1 MAESVRCSTAIV
13 KALEAVG
20 VEMAFAYNGHGNW
33 ALLDSIEYESKIRG
47 IACRGEDQ
55 AVHLADG
62 YYRAGDKRAIPI
74 VSTSVGP
81 GNMNIASA
89 LSNAFFESSAMLV
102 LAGAGSTHWQ
112 DRGGIE
118 EYYRY
123 APDEWIGTVKSYTKK
138 AAVISRP
145 DTAVEMVLRGYKTAI
160 SGRPGPVV
168 LQVPFDI
175 QHSLVAPDDLKAAKQ
190 LVSVCPPGPDGG
202 GIRETAALITR
213 AERPLVFV
221 SGGINRA
228 GAHSLL
234 ATLVE
239 EFGLPIATTSMGKG
253 AYAEDRP
260 LSLGVA
266 GRSGTGHANQAC
278 GACDLLIAIGTH
290 FSDIDTG
297 GWTLFDIPGKT
308 KLIHIDI
315 DPSEIARV
323 YPTEVGLWSDAGLAL
338 EALVEELRSAGV
350 KPESFKAW
358 HQRLDKWRSE
368 WLKSVAPLIEAR
380 TSPLTYAN
388 VCTTVGSVLNERF
401 PDSSVFVDTGHL
413 LSFAPAFL
421 KTVKPNFHHCGFFH
435 RMGWSLPA
443 ALGAKFARPDQPA
456 VALLGD
462 GSFIFANSALA
473 TAFEYDMP
481 VTAIV
486 MNNRSLQI
494 ERELMR
500 RIYGRSAFVDYVK
513 EKSGAPWNP
522 DFLKLAEAMGA
533 RAIKVSDPDD
543 LAPAVTAAIES
554 GISRV
559 IDVDI
564 DVEAEGYRSV
574 WYPYPNDFWTAK
586 SDIPKKI

>member
-1 MAESVRCSTAIV
+1 MTEKIRCATAMV

-20 VEMAFAYNGHGNW
+20 VEFAFAYNGHGNW
-33 ALLDSIEYESKIRG
+33 ALLDAIEYESDIRG

-62 YYRAGDKRAIPI
+62 YYRAGSKRAIPV

-123 APDEWIGTVKSYTKK
+123 APDEWIQTVKTYTKK

-160 SGRPGPVV
+160 TGRPGPVV

-175 QHSLVAPDDLKAAKQ
+175 QHSLVAPDDLSAAKQ
-190 LVSVCPPGPDGG
+190 LATICPPGPDQG
-202 GIRETAALITR
+202 GIKEAAGLIAR

-221 SGGINRA
+221 SGGVHRA
-228 GAHSLL
+228 AAHALL
-234 ATLVE
+234 TTLVE

-253 AYAEDRP
+253 AYPEDRP

-266 GRSGTGHANQAC
+266 GRSGTGHANRAA

-297 GWTLFDIPGKT
+297 GWTLFNIPDKT

-338 EALVEELRSAGV
+338 MSLVEELRSVGV
-350 KPESFKAW
+350 KPSRFAPW
-358 HQRLDKWRSE
+358 HQQLGQWRSE
-368 WLKSVAPLIEAR
+368 WLQTVAELLQSKKLPM
-380 TSPLTYAN
+380 SYAT
-388 VCTTVGSVLNERF
+388 VCDTVGGVINARY
-401 PDSSVFVDTGHL
+401 PDASVFVDTGHL

-421 KTVKPNFHHCGFFH
+421 KTLKPNFNHCGFFH

-443 ALGAKFARPDQPA
+443 ALGAKFARPEQPA
-456 VALLGD
+456 IALLGD

-473 TAFEYDMP
+473 TCFEYGMP

-486 MNNRSLQI
+486 MNNKSLQI

-500 RIYGRSAFVDYVK
+500 RIYGRSAFVDYAV
-513 EKSGAPWNP
+513 EKTGEPWNP
-522 DFLKLAEAMGA
+522 DFLKIAEAMGA
-533 RAIKVSDPDD
+533 RSWKVTKAEE
-543 LAPAVTAAIES
+543 LAPAVTQAVDS
-554 GISRV
+554 GVASV

-564 DVEAEGYRSV
+564 DVEAPGYRSV
-574 WYPYPNDFWTAK
+574 WYPYPNNFWTAK
-586 SDIPKKI
+586 TDIPKHL